1 MNKRRSQFLVETII
15 DRNKDEESLRQSM
28 QSLDIDG
35 TDTNIQVELKDGGPA
50 FGNRKETVGTV
61 RRQDF
66 GDNFSD
72 LQSRSDL
79 ESDFGN
85 YPEMQQHNN

>member
-35 TDTNIQVELKDGGPA
+35 TDTNI
-50 FGNRKETVGTV
+50 
-61 RRQDF
+61 
-66 GDNFSD
+66 
-72 LQSRSDL
+72 
-79 ESDFGN
+79 
-85 YPEMQQHNN
+85 